1 MSNYQQI
8 STNHFQMI
16 VYITTD
22 ISDNIV
28 QNVVNEYG
36 MNRYVYRN
44 SDKIVITDKE
54 QPSEFY
60 ESYPNT
66 NN

>member
-1 MSNYQQI
+1 
-8 STNHFQMI
+8 MI